1 MPGNP
6 ALKEN
11 WDSRSGN
18 LAVSLREIL
27 HQIQTF
33 KLELDTITDE
43 DLEALGYSSGDVAIL
58 RSAIGDMDDLA
69 TVFNGGSSNH
79 LTGTYDYTSFVKLLY
94 GVV

>member
-18 LAVSLREIL
+18 LAVSLRELL
-27 HQIQTF
+27 HQIQVF
-33 KLELDTITDE
+33 ASELAAVTDA
-43 DLEALGYSSGDVAIL
+43 DLLALGYVQTEIDIL
-58 RSAIGDMDDLA
+58 RSAVNDMDDLA
-69 TVFNGGSSNH
+69 GVFTGVSSTH